1 MLNCSQS
8 ILNEIARSNKMHSI
22 WNKSLFLASS
32 SIADNELDRKWCE
45 LVGFLE
51 KENINFSCSNTTM
64 AGLILEALIL
74 WQEHKAITKYIM
86 KTGRLSLRN
95 VLPEILSPD
104 DAVELICRE
113 RNYMLNNQDKALTK
127 EILEKLYNQ

>member
-1 MLNCSQS
+1 
-8 ILNEIARSNKMHSI
+8 
-22 WNKSLFLASS
+22 
-32 SIADNELDRKWCE
+32 
-45 LVGFLE
+45 
-51 KENINFSCSNTTM
+51 
-64 AGLILEALIL
+64 
-74 WQEHKAITKYIM
+74 M